1 MGQGVL
7 HGVECPVERQR
18 TDIVSSGQA
27 SSDSTHRRSPSALT
41 RGSGEHCEPGA
52 RLTPDSSR
60 PPVGI
65 AGCRVINLGL
75 GLHRCSVPRSA
86 FDA

>member
-41 RGSGEHCEPGA
+41 RGSSEHRA
-52 RLTPDSSR
+52 RGDRPPPDSSR
-60 PPVGI
+60 PPDGI
-65 AGCRVINLGL
+65 AGCRVISLGL

-86 FDA
+86 FHA